1 MLYLFKSK
9 DPVVPNRARSACVFL
24 AYVAF
29 SQTLAVAIKV
39 NTCLLT
45 SASQTLTSQQWT
57 EQVRSRVCSH
67 LHDGRVG
74 V

>member
-1 MLYLFKSK
+1 MGYLFKNK
-9 DPVVPNRARSACVFL
+9 DPVVPNRARSTCVFL

-29 SQTLAVAIKV
+29 SQKLAAAIKV
-39 NTCLLT
+39 NSYLLT
-45 SASQTLTSQQWT
+45 SASQTLTSQQRT